1 MGFSADDLL
10 FRDHLETMK
19 MEMIA
24 GNILG
29 KSGIRQEDSER
40 KIIVVDEPGWNIDY
54 STMSACTF
62 GLLFLMFMVE
72 GWILYFPS

>member
-1 MGFSADDLL
+1 MGFSVDDLI

-40 KIIVVDEPGWNIDY
+40 KIIVVDEPGWNIEY
-54 STMSACTF
+54 NIMSVAHLGYCF
-62 GLLFLMFMVE
+62 
-72 GWILYFPS
+72 